1 MLFTSIVFLYYF
13 LPILLILYYLA
24 GKKIRNYILLVFSLL
39 FYAWG
44 EPKFVLL
51 MIFMVFVN
59 YIVGILIDKEKIEND
74 KSKKAKIILTVG
86 IIANIAIIG
95 YFKYSMFF
103 MESINSFFNL
113 TLEVKTIKLPIGI
126 SFFTFQAMSY
136 IIDVYRNDGKV
147 QKNLGN
153 LMLYI
158 SLFPQLIAG
167 PIVRYSTVDDQIRDR
182 SETVALFESGI
193 NRFVI
198 GLGKKIIFANGLA
211 VVADKSFNYVNNG
224 IEISILFAWAGIIC
238 YTLQIYFDFSGYSDM
253 AIGLGRMFGFEFV
266 ENFNYPYISKSIS
279 EFWRRWHISLGSWFR
294 DYVYIPLGGNR
305 CSVGR
310 NIFNLSVVWFLTG
323 LWHGA
328 NWTFILW
335 GCYFGVFI
343 ILERYVLKDIM
354 DKIPNKL
361 RVFITFILVVL
372 GWVLFRANNLEI
384 AKNYYLVLFGL
395 GDNAFIG
402 SDMDLFIYE
411 YLPLFIIALFAATP
425 FPKNIAEKVFK
436 NKDSLVFMVCEFAFI
451 IGIMYICTAS
461 LVASSFN
468 PFIYFNF

>member
-13 LPILLILYYLA
+13 LPLLLILYYLA

-51 MIFMVFVN
+51 MMFMVFVN
-59 YIVGILIDKEKIEND
+59 YIVGILIDKEKSEND
-74 KSKKAKIILTVG
+74 KSKKAKIILAIGV
-86 IIANIAIIG
+86 IANIAIIG
-95 YFKYSMFF
+95 YFKYSMFL
-103 MESINSFFNL
+103 MESINSLFNL
-113 TLEVKTIKLPIGI
+113 SLEVKTVKLPIGI

-147 QKNLGN
+147 QKNVGN

-182 SETVALFESGI
+182 KETVALFESGI

-211 VVADKSFNYVNNG
+211 VVADKSFNAVANG
-224 IEISILFAWAGIIC
+224 AEISIAFAWAGVLC

-305 CSVGR
+305 RSLGR

-328 NWTFILW
+328 SWTFILW

-354 DKIPNKL
+354 EKIPDKI
-361 RVFITFILVVL
+361 RVCITFILVVL
-372 GWVLFRANNLEI
+372 GWVLFKAYNLEV
-384 AKNYYLVLFGL
+384 AKNFYTVLFGL
-395 GDNAFIG
+395 GDNALFG
-402 SDMDLFIYE
+402 SDTDLFIYE
-411 YLPLFIIALFAATP
+411 YLPLFIIALFAVTP
-425 FPKNIAEKVFK
+425 YPKIIAEKVFK
-436 NKDSLVFMVCEFAFI
+436 NKDSVVYMVCEFGFI
-451 IGIMYICTAS
+451 IWIMYICTAS